1 MDMIFAALGKVLR
14 DAPKEA
20 LVFAQTHGRDVR
32 EFIVLVD
39 EGRVGIRSV
48 AAAGED
54 VENGDSVTLFEP
66 IRDRDGERKGC
77 VVAVRGEDEDL
88 QGVAPMLLKSYFT
101 GI

>member
-1 MDMIFAALGKVLR
+1 MIFAALGKVLR

-20 LVFAQTHGRDVR
+20 LVFAQAHGGDVR

-39 EGRVGIRSV
+39 EGRVGVRSV

-54 VENGDSVTLFEP
+54 VEDGYGVALLEP
-66 IRDRDGERKGC
+66 VGDRDGERKGC
-77 VVAVRGEDEDL
+77 VVAVRGEDENL
-88 QGVAPMLLKSYFT
+88 QSAAPMLLKSYFT